1 MAPHEQSRSTERASR
16 VTTGPE
22 ASPRQRRLRVAA
34 AAALVAA
41 IGSATLVMAA
51 APSGATGF
59 AVTTT
64 ADGGTGSLRAA
75 LDQANAHPGP
85 DLISLPAGTYTLAL
99 AGRGDDANLT
109 GDLDVLDDV
118 LIVGTA
124 GTGATTIDGA
134 GLDRVFDVVGG
145 SLSVQGLTITGGD
158 PGVASL
164 QHGGGIRALGH
175 PVTVL
180 DSVLTA
186 NTAHEGGGVYAD
198 STTASF
204 QRSEIVD
211 NLVVSQPGNGSEAG
225 GLDMRGTVVTIS
237 DSTIAGNESVLG
249 NSGGID
255 FIGSPATIT
264 NSTISGNKAGNRGGG
279 MSVGGP
285 DSVLTIRHTTF
296 AENSA
301 AGDSGA
307 GGAFVMRGGSVS
319 LQNTLFWMNST
330 PQAVDR
336 TCGRDFQF
344 PGTLTSAGGNLAD
357 DTTCDALT
365 LPTDQNGDAGT
376 MLGPLAANGGPT
388 RTRALLAGSSA
399 VDAAPCTGAV
409 TTDQRSFGR
418 PAGLSCDVGA
428 YELAAVALPT
438 TTTTTAAPTTTTT
451 QPATTTSTAAPT
463 TTTASVL
470 DHAAST
476 DPDGVAGA
484 VAEPGTLPVTGSNP
498 MSLVLLAGGFL
509 ILGLALLATSR
520 RRGPLEG

>member
-1 MAPHEQSRSTERASR
+1 MAPNEQSRSTERASR
-16 VTTGPE
+16 VT
-22 ASPRQRRLRVAA
+22 
-34 AAALVAA
+34 

-85 DLISLPAGTYTLAL
+85 DLISLPAGTYTVAL

-124 GTGATTIDGA
+124 GAGATTIDGA

-319 LQNTLFWMNST
+319 LQNTLLDELDAPGCGSHLR
-330 PQAVDR
+330 PRLPVPRHPDLGRRKPGRRHHVRRPHPADR
-336 TCGRDFQF
+336 PERRRRHDARPARGQRRPD
-344 PGTLTSAGGNLAD
+344 PHAGSAGG
-357 DTTCDALT
+357 
-365 LPTDQNGDAGT
+365 Q
-376 MLGPLAANGGPT
+376 LGGRCGPVH
-388 RTRALLAGSSA
+388 RGRH
-399 VDAAPCTGAV
+399 D
-409 TTDQRSFGR
+409 R
-418 PAGLSCDVGA
+418 PAVVRPPSR
-428 YELAAVALPT
+428 P
-438 TTTTTAAPTTTTT
+438 
-451 QPATTTSTAAPT
+451 
-463 TTTASVL
+463 VL
-470 DHAAST
+470 
-476 DPDGVAGA
+476 
-484 VAEPGTLPVTGSNP
+484 
-498 MSLVLLAGGFL
+498 
-509 ILGLALLATSR
+509 
-520 RRGPLEG
+520 